1 MQYLNT
7 LEARFG
13 SWTPWALSPDAKPLP
28 QWFWWASKVYKCLI
42 IMQVVYK
49 WQIERLLSDTK
60 VGALAEKQ
68 CQGVIFVFNQQL
80 EKNIGSKITLS
91 LNKRSPI
98 PYYHMKYI
106 VDLSL
111 VKSINIHDS
120 LITNPNPTH
129 PVTYRN
135 RTYQILHV
143 IYSYSWTDYMR
154 TAQPGTS
161 DEKKPEQAG
170 AELCQAQ
177 HSLS

>member
-1 MQYLNT
+1 MTNREIIVRYKG
-7 LEARFG
+7 G
-13 SWTPWALSPDAKPLP
+13 SSGRKAMPGGTPQGTILGL
-28 QWFWWASKVYKCLI
+28 FLFLI
-42 IMQVVYK
+42 IVNSAGY
-49 WQIERLLSDTK
+49 
-60 VGALAEKQ
+60 
-68 CQGVIFVFNQQL
+68 QQL

-143 IYSYSWTDYMR
+143 IFSYSWTDYMR
-154 TAQPGTS
+154 TARNIR
-161 DEKKPEQAG
+161 
-170 AELCQAQ
+170 
-177 HSLS
+177 